1 MSVSRRE
8 FLQAAASTSAFVILT
23 PGGPVPLRAGADD
36 AARFKP
42 ELLPPVDEVWG
53 WQVRMNKLGPKYTG
67 NEAHRSF
74 VDFLASNLQS
84 TGLEVTRDSFKF
96 PRWNARRSALTVRP
110 TTGAAF
116 EAPVTSYY
124 PYSGQTPAAGVTGE
138 LVALTAPATR
148 DFGGAFQPS
157 GDMKGKVAFIEMPV
171 APPPFAE
178 WYKPYG
184 FYTADTRLPSE
195 VSAVW
200 SIFTPL
206 LTDLKKAGAIG
217 VVLAWT
223 NISDEQAAY
232 QYTPFSRPLQDLPA
246 LWVGRDT
253 GARLR
258 KLAGSGARATVTLE
272 ADVFQDSPTDT
283 LIATLPGASTD
294 EVIIV
299 NTHTDGP
306 NATEENGGLGI
317 LALAKYFSRVP
328 KASRR
333 RSLVFVLTT
342 GHFALAYLPSIHGF
356 IEKHPDTVK
365 KAVGALTVEHLGCR
379 EWLDD
384 PATKY
389 AATGRDELTLAIT
402 EFDGTA
408 KVMLDALKD
417 TADRRV
423 AVVKPVPPK
432 GPFFGEGGSLS
443 RAGVPTIGYIPI
455 PSYLIAGPPDGCI
468 DRLSKTLM
476 HAQIEAFAKV
486 IHRMDAMSAAELKG
500 VAGTTQLG

>member
-8 FLQAAASTSAFVILT
+8 FLQAAASTSAFMILT
-23 PGGPVPLRAGADD
+23 PGGPVPLRGGAD
-36 AARFKP
+36 AVPFKS
-42 ELLPPVDEVWG
+42 ELLPSVDEVWK
-53 WQVRMNKLGPKYTG
+53 WQVSMNQLGPKYTG
-67 NEAHRSF
+67 NEAHGAF
-74 VDFLASNLQS
+74 VEFLASNLKA

-96 PRWNARRSALTVRP
+96 PRWNARRWALTARP
-110 TTGAAF
+110 ATGAPF

-124 PYSGQTPAAGVTGE
+124 PYSGETPAAGVTGE
-138 LVALTAPATR
+138 LVAQQAPATR
-148 DFGGAFQPS
+148 DFGGAFKPS
-157 GDMKGKVAFIEMPV
+157 GDVKGKVAFIEMPIT
-171 APPPFAE
+171 PPPYAE

-184 FYTADTRLPSE
+184 FHIAETTLPSD

-206 LTDLKKAGAIG
+206 LTDLKKAGAVG

-223 NISDEQAAY
+223 NVSDEQAAY
-232 QYTPFSRPLQDLPA
+232 QYTPFSRPLQGLPA
-246 LWVGRDT
+246 LWVGRET

-258 KLAGSGARATVTLE
+258 ALAGTGARATVTLE
-272 ADVFQDSPTDT
+272 ADVFKDSPTDT
-283 LIATLPGASTD
+283 LIATLPGTSRD

-306 NATEENGGLGI
+306 NATEENGGLGV

-328 KASRR
+328 SASRR
-333 RSLVFVLTT
+333 RTVVFVLAT

-356 IEKHPDTVK
+356 MEQHPDTVK
-365 KAVGALTVEHLGCR
+365 KAVGAITIEHLGCR
-379 EWLDD
+379 EWLDN
-384 PATKY
+384 PAMKY

-402 EFDGTA
+402 DFGGTA
-408 KVMLDALKD
+408 RVMLDAVKD

-423 AVVKPVPPK
+423 AVVKPVPSK
-432 GPFFGEGGSLS
+432 GLFFGEGGALS

-468 DRLSKTLM
+468 DKLSKTLL
-476 HAQIEAFAKV
+476 HAQIEAFAKAM
-486 IHRMDAMSAAELKG
+486 HRMDVMSAAELKG
-500 VAGTTQLG
+500 EAGSSDLA